1 MNFRRWV
8 VFTFLIHAL
17 VVVIDKGGG
26 LVLYALTANKPEEHG
41 GAGIVAALPFVLSAV
56 ANLGLATALVWF
68 VRRQRYSAQ
77 TCFETAMAVALG
89 WGALV
94 GAAAWCVVTYVL
106 PLIDPEWIVDPWL
119 VLPVCLAVPLLLVAS
134 YANSTQ
140 LATERIRDYGV
151 VHLVTSLAF
160 LPAFF
165 AVFLAIGGD
174 VGAGDVQ
181 AGVAWGRLVSTAVVA
196 VVALWLV
203 RQVVQLRVRVHR
215 PFLGDALRFGW
226 KANITS
232 TLGQLNQR
240 LDMIVLGVLMFRTLR
255 ADGTEAAA
263 AKNAA
268 NVQVAFYSMAIT
280 WAELVWHF
288 PEALRDLFFSKV
300 AGSTDEEARV
310 RTPVLARLGLAV
322 SLVAAAALLLLVD
335 PVMGLVT
342 LVTRGSTD
350 VWLAGW
356 SEPVGAC
363 LLALAPGTVAFT
375 VSKVLQADLGA
386 RDRLDTCIAAQ
397 STVFVTMLA
406 LDALWIPR
414 HGALGAAW
422 ASSVAYFVGT
432 VVTVVAYSRQTGT
445 PAWRCL
451 VVQPADLRY
460 IGEIFAAVA
469 AKMRRRSA

>member
-26 LVLYALTANKPEEHG
+26 LVLYALTANQPAQHG
-41 GAGIVAALPFVLSAV
+41 GAGIVAALPFVLSAI

-89 WGALV
+89 WGAVV
-94 GAAAWCVVTYVL
+94 GVAAWCVVMYAL
-106 PLIDPEWIVDPWL
+106 PMFDPEWLVDPWL

-140 LATERIRDYGV
+140 LATERIRDYGI

-174 VGAGDVQ
+174 VGAGDVK
-181 AGVAWGRLVSTAVVA
+181 AGVAWGRMASTAVVA

-203 RQVVQLRVRVHR
+203 RKVVQLRVRVHR
-215 PFLGDALRFGW
+215 QFLGDALRFGW
-226 KANITS
+226 KANLTS
-232 TLGQLNQR
+232 TLAQLNQR

-255 ADGTEAAA
+255 ADGIEVAAA
-263 AKNAA
+263 TSAA

-310 RTPVLARLGLAV
+310 RTPVLARLGLAASV
-322 SLVAAAALLLLVD
+322 VAAAALLLLVD

-342 LVTRGSTD
+342 LATRGSTD
-350 VWLAGW
+350 VWLADW

-406 LDALWIPR
+406 LDALWIPS

-432 VVTVVAYSRQTGT
+432 VVTVVAYARQTGT
-445 PAWRCL
+445 PMWRCL
-451 VVQPADLRY
+451 VVQRADLRY
-460 IGEIFAAVA
+460 IAEVFAAVV
-469 AKMRRRSA
+469 AKMRRRTA